1 MKLVISNNTVLI
13 CTVLLKIINKADLFR
28 KIPYSELVSKV
39 EYVFSIMHFHL
50 KLLRFVSQTT
60 KMRIHAI
67 SWIFLP

>member
-13 CTVLLKIINKADLFR
+13 CTVLLFR

>member
-13 CTVLLKIINKADLFR
+13 CTVFR